1 MEESYL
7 YSTRNFQVYPIDAT
21 KIRSYQVNK
30 KLLTSIVYCC
40 KSVAYENKSNDSTK
54 AALISCPGQFHP
66 SQTGT
71 MLTVTVGGMNTLKLA
86 ADDF

>member
-7 YSTRNFQVYPIDAT
+7 CSTRNFKLYLIDAT
-21 KIRSYQVNK
+21 KIRSYRVK
-30 KLLTSIVYCC
+30 TKLLTSIDWC
-40 KSVAYENKSNDSTK
+40 KGVAYGNKSNDSTK
-54 AALISCPGQFHP
+54 AALISSPGQFHP

-71 MLTVTVGGMNTLKLA
+71 SLTVTVGGMNTLKLA